1 MSPFVPEKKNL
12 AHIPRHTSTR
22 ERASWN
28 SIRYSNPGQT
38 SLPEISIVS
47 KISIELRRQR
57 KLPPLLHRYNIGGRG
72 SRWKTA
78 EREKKK
84 REGRG
89 KFAGA
94 HNQRMKPV
102 NFQFLH
108 FFIARAFRSGDNPPV
123 RTSIGSSDTSI
134 VKTSSLSVL
143 YLLLQLT
150 DNQVSSMQCIALIGL
165 IGYVHFS
172 DHRLSSFPKMEE
184 TWFEEREFREGIWI
198 RAHTRYHGEGRDV
211 YWIIIGRTVRLY
223 RFPDANEPFCT
234 NVLGATWTWL
244 PLFVAL
250 FEFVI
255 NAVICDRILGLG
267 DYLDLVAYGVSFQS
281 IVEWMMCISLF
292 LLWNLVYT
300 IFFSREI
307 VKC

>member
-1 MSPFVPEKKNL
+1 M
-12 AHIPRHTSTR
+12 
-22 ERASWN
+22 
-28 SIRYSNPGQT
+28 
-38 SLPEISIVS
+38 
-47 KISIELRRQR
+47 
-57 KLPPLLHRYNIGGRG
+57 
-72 SRWKTA
+72 
-78 EREKKK
+78 
-84 REGRG
+84 
-89 KFAGA
+89 
-94 HNQRMKPV
+94 
-102 NFQFLH
+102 
-108 FFIARAFRSGDNPPV
+108 

-150 DNQVSSMQCIALIGL
+150 DNQVSSMKCIALIGL
-165 IGYVHFS
+165 IGHVHFS

-267 DYLDLVAYGVSFQS
+267 DYLDLVAYVVSFQS
-281 IVEWMMCISLF
+281 IVGWMIYLF
-292 LLWNLVYT
+292 SFFEILFIPSFFPEKLLN
-300 IFFSREI
+300 
-307 VKC
+307 VKL